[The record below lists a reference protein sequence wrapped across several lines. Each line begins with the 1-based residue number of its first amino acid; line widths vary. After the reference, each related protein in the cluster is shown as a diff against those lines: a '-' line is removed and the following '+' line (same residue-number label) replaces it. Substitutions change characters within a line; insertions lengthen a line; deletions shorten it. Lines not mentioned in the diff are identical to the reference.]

1 MEMAGFLPWADKGI
15 DNLLHAYKIIATSNE
30 ARSPSVARLHSSC
43 AATSTDERAQV
54 AIASVALNSSSSRK
68 FSNEQ
73 RRRIQ
78 LCNHEVPDV
87 PTSLPEDCR
96 AAVLACFS
104 RDVAQRPK
112 AHQLR
117 RFPWFSGTKAPAATV
132 PVVHGHESSG
142 PAAYSNIF

>member
-1 MEMAGFLPWADKGI
+1 
-15 DNLLHAYKIIATSNE
+15 
-30 ARSPSVARLHSSC
+30 
-43 AATSTDERAQV
+43 
-54 AIASVALNSSSSRK
+54 
-68 FSNEQ
+68 
-73 RRRIQ
+73 
-78 LCNHEVPDV
+78 VPDV

-96 AAVLACFS
+96 GAVLACFS

-142 PAAYSNIF
+142 PAATVSVVQWHDNFPFQEKVPVSIGW